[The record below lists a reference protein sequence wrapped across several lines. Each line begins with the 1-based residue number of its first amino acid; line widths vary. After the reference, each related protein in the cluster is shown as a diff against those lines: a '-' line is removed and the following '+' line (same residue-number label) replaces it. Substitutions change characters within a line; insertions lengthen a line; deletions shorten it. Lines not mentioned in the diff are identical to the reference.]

1 MSADM
6 KDTIARTAIRL
17 LLEKREKKLTVT
29 NLVEACQITRQTFYY
44 HFADIPALFRWI
56 LEKGIERLTRE
67 FQASEDPEQ
76 GLRSFFLVAQSM
88 APLVQKGM
96 QSSYRDELEQ
106 LLAQLEQACQG
117 QEAMAQNIYRLFDN
131 IVEQENLYQ
140 SCTRAELQLVLRYH
154 SQAILGLLRQWSPR
168 DQDNLDLIV
177 HTVYRL
183 MIGNLSPHLP
193 AAVSSAACSPG

>member
-1 MSADM
+1 MTAWLTGYTAD
-6 KDTIARTAIRL
+6 DLAR
-17 LLEKREKKLTVT
+17 
-29 NLVEACQITRQTFYY
+29 
-44 HFADIPALFRWI
+44 
-56 LEKGIERLTRE
+56 
-67 FQASEDPEQ
+67 
-76 GLRSFFLVAQSM
+76 
-88 APLVQKGM
+88 
-96 QSSYRDELEQ
+96 LEQ
-106 LLAQLEQACQG
+106 LL
-117 QEAMAQNIYRLFDN
+117 AQNIYRLFDN

>member
-17 LLEKREKKLTVT
+17 LLEKHEKKLTVT

-106 LLAQLEQACQG
+106 LLAQ
-117 QEAMAQNIYRLFDN
+117 NIYRLFDN